1 MSEPVFW
8 KLLFCQFQ
16 KGLFFIPKD
25 SRLEIPNMDE
35 MHVPP
40 GSNDILQKQFKIF
53 AFTAGVLGKS
63 DIANQKEYMKN
74 LKRKLVFCWIK
85 VPNPI

>member
-1 MSEPVFW
+1 
-8 KLLFCQFQ
+8 
-16 KGLFFIPKD
+16 
-25 SRLEIPNMDE
+25 MDE

-40 GSNDILQKQFKIF
+40 GSNDILQKQFKIKIF

-74 LKRKLVFCWIK
+74 LKRKLVLL
-85 VPNPI
+85 N